1 MKVLCNVYP
10 RDLDENC
17 DREKLNWK
25 KKKFI
30 NRVNFCGFSALH
42 LAAQNGHNQTLR
54 ELLYGGCDTSVHNDY
69 GDTALHT
76 ACRYGHAGV
85 VRILISAK
93 CDIDAFNLNHDT
105 PLHIACAMG
114 RRKLTKLLL
123 EAGAMQFQNLHGDT
137 PRDIAKKKNLREIL
151 HIVKK
156 VEERRANEAVPLV
169 DDKYQQ
175 GWSPYGCH
183 FYPDMKKFPSP
194 KIETLPKDPLQ
205 KGEQYFMDLAGKI
218 RKGPIGR
225 ASRCACEK
233 NQTNLCAAA
242 QKFFNETN
250 DKLDK
255 RISELAKVRE
265 KLNRSGRTRKSH
277 RKNEEEQEDPLY
289 SRFKIVGDRN
299 KQMQMKSWLHT
310 VGPDVR
316 STSELNVTD
325 PVKSEEVIVDVHPRK
340 MPEFDEKNGI
350 VNDDDDESY
359 STIDEDES
367 DDDLSLASNNE
378 NRLYDESFMR
388 NFQHQ
393 QNFQNDS
400 LASPSINS
408 NQNIE
413 MEMERIAKS
422 LTSGLDALLVS
433 RNPDVVQDS
442 IHHSAKKSTRKVKSA
457 INKPIS
463 SSASVLASG
472 DLYVNTFFTN
482 DTKDSQKSCESDDDD
497 ESIQLDD
504 LIKKVH
510 KSLMNSSD
518 VSSVSSSTRHVEN
531 EWTQKGRS
539 RNPLPI
545 EISELD
551 RITSR
556 DEIDSGE
563 PVTATL
569 NENNLVLLNKL
580 LKARKKLNHHYQ
592 QQLDFMN
599 DTKTT
604 DDRDE
609 IIPSSS
615 TLV

>member
-1 MKVLCNVYP
+1 LCNVYP

-17 DREKLNWK
+17 DREKLNNK

-54 ELLYGGCDTSVHNDY
+54 ELLYAGIDTSIHNDY

-93 CDIDAFNLNHDT
+93 CDIDSFNLNHDT

-123 EAGAMQFQNLHGDT
+123 EAGAMQFQNLNGDT
-137 PRDIAKKKNLREIL
+137 PRDIAKKMNLKEIL
-151 HIVKK
+151 HIIKK
-156 VEERRANEAVPLV
+156 IEERRVNESVPLV
-169 DDKYQQ
+169 DDKLQQ

-194 KIETLPKDPLQ
+194 KLETLPREPLQ
-205 KGEQYFMDLAGKI
+205 KGEQYFIDLSGKI

-233 NQTNLCAAA
+233 NQTSFCSAA

-250 DKLDK
+250 EKLDK

-277 RKNEEEQEDPLY
+277 HRKDNEKDEDPLY

-299 KQMQMKSWLHT
+299 KQIQMKSWLQK
-310 VGPDVR
+310 VGADIR
-316 STSELNVTD
+316 SNSELNETCEQI
-325 PVKSEEVIVDVHPRK
+325 KEIKK
-340 MPEFDEKNGI
+340 MPEYDENKKVEVI
-350 VNDDDDESY
+350 EDDDEDY
-359 STIDEDES
+359 STIDEDQS
-367 DDDLSLASNNE
+367 DDDISLASNNE

-393 QNFQNDS
+393 QTFQNDS
-400 LASPSINS
+400 LASPSIHS

-413 MEMERIAKS
+413 LEMERIAKS
-422 LTSGLDALLVS
+422 LSSGLDALLVS
-433 RNPDVVQDS
+433 RNPDIVQDS
-442 IHHSAKKSTRKVKSA
+442 IHHSAKRSTRKVKSA

-463 SSASVLASG
+463 RSASVLASG
-472 DLYVNTFFTN
+472 ELYVNTFFTN
-482 DTKDSQKSCESDDDD
+482 DTKESRQSNESDDDDDD

-504 LIKKVH
+504 LISKVH

-518 VSSVSSSTRHVEN
+518 VSSVSSSTRQIEN
-531 EWTQKGRS
+531 EWNMKGRS

-551 RITSR
+551 KITGR
-556 DEIDSGE
+556 DEIDSNE
-563 PVTATL
+563 PLTTTL

-580 LKARKKLNHHYQ
+580 LKARKKLNQHYQ
-592 QQLDFMN
+592 QQLDLMK
-599 DTKTT
+599 DPKSL
-604 DDRDE
+604 DQDE

>member
-1 MKVLCNVYP
+1 MSRCVKVLCNVYP

-17 DREKLNWK
+17 DREKLNAK

-54 ELLYGGCDTSVHNDY
+54 ELLYAGIDTSIHNDY

-93 CDIDAFNLNHDT
+93 CDIDSFNLNHDT

-123 EAGAMQFQNLHGDT
+123 EAGAMQFQNLNGDT
-137 PRDIAKKKNLREIL
+137 PRDIAKKLGLKEIL
-151 HIVKK
+151 HIIKK
-156 VEERRANEAVPLV
+156 IEERRANETVPLV
-169 DDKYQQ
+169 DDKFQQ

-194 KIETLPKDPLQ
+194 KLETLPRDPLQ
-205 KGEQYFMDLAGKI
+205 KGEQYFIDLAGKI

-233 NQTNLCAAA
+233 NQTNFCSTA

-250 DKLDK
+250 EKLDK

-265 KLNRSGRTRKSH
+265 KLNRSGRTRKSN
-277 RKNEEEQEDPLY
+277 RKTDDDPLY

-299 KQMQMKSWLHT
+299 KQIQMKSWIQK
-310 VGPDVR
+310 VGPEIR
-316 STSELNVTD
+316 SNSELNET
-325 PVKSEEVIVDVHPRK
+325 SEQIKEIKK
-340 MPEFDEKNGI
+340 MPEFDENKK
-350 VNDDDDESY
+350 VDVVEDDEDY

-367 DDDLSLASNNE
+367 DDDISLASNNE

-393 QNFQNDS
+393 QTFQNES
-400 LASPSINS
+400 LASPSNTS

-413 MEMERIAKS
+413 LEMERIAKS
-422 LTSGLDALLVS
+422 LSSGLDALLVS
-433 RNPDVVQDS
+433 RNPDIVKDS
-442 IHHSAKKSTRKVKSA
+442 IHHSAKRSTRKVKSA

-463 SSASVLASG
+463 RSASILASG
-472 DLYVNTFFTN
+472 ELYVNTFFTN
-482 DTKDSQKSCESDDDD
+482 ETKESQKSDESDDD

-504 LIKKVH
+504 LISKVH

-518 VSSVSSSTRHVEN
+518 VSSVSSSQRRVEN
-531 EWTQKGRS
+531 QWNSKGRS

-551 RITSR
+551 KITGN
-556 DEIDSGE
+556 DEIDSTE
-563 PVTATL
+563 PLTTTL

-580 LKARKKLNHHYQ
+580 LKARKKLNQHYQ
-592 QQLDFMN
+592 QQLDSMN
-599 DTKTT
+599 DHKNP
-604 DDRDE
+604 DE

>member
-54 ELLYGGCDTSVHNDY
+54 ELLYGGCDTSIHNDH

-123 EAGAMQFQNLHGDT
+123 EAGAMQFQNLNGDT
-137 PRDIAKKKNLREIL
+137 PREIAKKMNLKEIL
-151 HIVKK
+151 HIIKK
-156 VEERRANEAVPLV
+156 IEERRVNETVPLV
-169 DDKYQQ
+169 EDKNQQ
-175 GWSPYGCH
+175 TWSPYGCH

-194 KIETLPKDPLQ
+194 KLETLPKDPLQ
-205 KGEQYFMDLAGKI
+205 KGEQYFIDLAGKI
-218 RKGPIGR
+218 RKGPVGR

-233 NQTNLCAAA
+233 NQTNTCQAA

-250 DKLDK
+250 EKLDK
-255 RISELAKVRE
+255 RISELARVRE
-265 KLNRSGRTRKSH
+265 KLNRSARTRKSH
-277 RKNEEEQEDPLY
+277 RKDEKEKDEDPLY

-299 KQMQMKSWLHT
+299 KQIQMKSWLHT
-310 VGPDVR
+310 VGPEMR
-316 STSELNVTD
+316 STSDLNVTN
-325 PVKSEEVIVDVHPRK
+325 PSQEVSAEIHQKK
-340 MPEFDEKNGI
+340 MPEFDENKKDEI
-350 VNDDDDESY
+350 IDDDDESY

-393 QNFQNDS
+393 QTFQNDS
-400 LASPSINS
+400 LASPSISS

-413 MEMERIAKS
+413 VEMERIAKS

-433 RNPDVVQDS
+433 RNPDIVQDS
-442 IHHSAKKSTRKVKSA
+442 IHHSATRSTRKVKSA

-463 SSASVLASG
+463 RSASVLASG
-472 DLYVNTFFTN
+472 ELYVNSYFMN
-482 DTKDSQKSCESDDDD
+482 DMKESQKSCESDD

-504 LIKKVH
+504 LISKVH

-518 VSSVSSSTRHVEN
+518 VSSVSSSNRKIEN
-531 EWTQKGRS
+531 EWKFKGRS

-545 EISELD
+545 EISELEKTAEKD
-551 RITSR
+551 Q
-556 DEIDSGE
+556 IDSNE
-563 PVTATL
+563 PLTTTL

-580 LKARKKLNHHYQ
+580 LKARKKLNQHYQ
-592 QQLDFMN
+592 QQLNLMSDR
-599 DTKTT
+599 KSP
-604 DDRDE
+604 DRDE